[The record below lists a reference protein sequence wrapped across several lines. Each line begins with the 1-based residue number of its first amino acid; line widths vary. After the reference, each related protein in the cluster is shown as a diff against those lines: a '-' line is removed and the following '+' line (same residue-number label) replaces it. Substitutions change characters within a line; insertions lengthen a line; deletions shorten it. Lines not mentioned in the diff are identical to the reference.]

1 MYDKSKEQKHKTKM
15 TKRKLIKSKLKTKTK
30 DIVEFFLIVLNKI
43 K

>member
-15 TKRKLIKSKLKTKTK
+15 TKRKLKKLKTKTK
-30 DIVEFFLIVLNKI
+30 DIAEFFLIVLNKI